1 MFDRRNRLYM
11 KKIQAQQGLYEPQT
25 ESDACGVGFVVDIKG
40 HKSHK
45 IIDNALTILKN
56 LLHRGACGCEENTG
70 DGVGILIQKP
80 HKFFKRV
87 CTDIKIELPD
97 NENYG
102 TGMVFLPLDQS
113 QLKRCQA
120 IFEKI
125 ILEENQEL
133 LGWRDVPTNDSLL
146 GPTAKEGE
154 PTFKQ
159 IFIGKNSEL
168 DSAAFDRKL
177 YVIRKRVENL
187 IWNSDMTEQ
196 NLFYIPSLSYRTFLY
211 KGMLTGTQI

>member
-25 ESDACGVGFVVDIKG
+25 ESDACGVGFVVDMKG

-87 CTDIKIELPD
+87 CADIKIELPD
-97 NENYG
+97 DEDYG
-102 TGMVFLPLDQS
+102 TGMVFLPLDKS
-113 QLKRCQA
+113 QLKRCQE

-146 GPTAKEGE
+146 GPTARKGE

-159 IFIGKNSEL
+159 IFIGKNS
-168 DSAAFDRKL
+168 
-177 YVIRKRVENL
+177 
-187 IWNSDMTEQ
+187 
-196 NLFYIPSLSYRTFLY
+196 
-211 KGMLTGTQI
+211 